1 MDHFLRSIACVLGAS
16 RFLAL
21 AKPLGGNRLQW
32 VKSFTSWLCF
42 QFQNAFSFHLLPHQ
56 FGVVIKDGCQALVHV
71 IPNILNVHID

>member
-1 MDHFLRSIACVLGAS
+1 MDHFLRSITCILGAS

-42 QFQNAFSFHLLPHQ
+42 QFRNAFSFRLLPNQ
-56 FGVVIKDGCQALVHV
+56 FGVVIKDGCQALMHV
-71 IPNILNVHID
+71 IPNILDVDID